1 MHNSKIKKKIITLI
15 GPTACNKTSTAVHLI
30 KKFPISIIGVDSVQ
44 IYKRFNIGSA
54 KPPKEILEKYKHH
67 LVDSAD
73 PENIFSVK
81 DFYDQAYR
89 IVIQAHSNNRIPLLV
104 GGTMMYFNALF
115 KGINNIPEGNEAIR
129 EELQRELDNRGVDKL
144 FNELKEIDPESAKT
158 IKQNDKQRIM
168 RALEVFKI
176 SGKKISDFKKE
187 DTENIFEEF
196 EFINL
201 GIFPSDREILQ
212 ARIRERIVEMI
223 NMGLIK
229 EAQEIIK
236 LDNIA
241 KNHPA
246 LNSINY
252 KEAIQVINGELDAS
266 ELEEKCVFSTRPLVK
281 RQRTWMKKWEDLQCF
296 DLGAMDM
303 AYDELKKHL
312 NLL

>member
-1 MHNSKIKKKIITLI
+1 MQNSKIKKKIITLI

-54 KPPKEILEKYKHH
+54 KPPREIIEKYKHH
-67 LVDSAD
+67 LVDSDD

-89 IVIQAHSNNRIPLLV
+89 IVLQAHSSNRIPLLV

-115 KGINNIPEGNEAIR
+115 KGINDIPEGNEAIR
-129 EELQRELDNRGVDKL
+129 EELQRELDKKGVDKL

-176 SGKKISDFKKE
+176 SGKRISDFKKE
-187 DTENIFEEF
+187 AAENIFEEF

-212 ARIRERIVEMI
+212 TSIRERIVEMI
-223 NMGLIK
+223 KMGLIK
-229 EAQEIIK
+229 EVQEIIN
-236 LDNIA
+236 LENIA

-252 KEAIQVINGELDAS
+252 KEAIQVINGELDVS
-266 ELEEKCVFSTRPLVK
+266 KLEEKCVISTRQLVK
-281 RQRTWMKKWEDLQCF
+281 RQLTWMRSFNFSKTF
-296 DLGAMDM
+296 DINSAIEIEKYL
-303 AYDELKKHL
+303 EEQIF
-312 NLL
+312 

>member
-54 KPPKEILEKYKHH
+54 KPPKEILEKYNHH

-144 FNELKEIDPESAKT
+144 FNELKEIDPDSAKT

-196 EFINL
+196 ELINL

-223 NMGLIK
+223 NMGLIR
-229 EAQEIIK
+229 EVQEIIK

-252 KEAIQVINGELDAS
+252 KEAIQVINGELDS
-266 ELEEKCVFSTRPLVK
+266 NELEEKCAISTRQLVK
-281 RQRTWMKKWEDLQCF
+281 RQLTWMRSFNFSKTF
-296 DLGAMDM
+296 DINSAIEIEKYL
-303 AYDELKKHL
+303 EEQIF
-312 NLL
+312 

>member
-1 MHNSKIKKKIITLI
+1 MRNSKIKKKIITLI
-15 GPTACNKTSTAVHLI
+15 GPTACNKTSNAVHLI

-73 PENIFSVK
+73 PKNIFSVK
-81 DFYDQAYR
+81 DFYDQAYK

-115 KGINNIPEGNEAIR
+115 KGINDIPEGNEAIR
-129 EELQRELDNRGVDKL
+129 EELQHELDNRGVDKL
-144 FNELKEIDPESAKT
+144 FSELKEIDPESAKT
-158 IKQNDKQRIM
+158 IKENDKQRIM
-168 RALEVFKI
+168 RALEVFRI

-212 ARIRERIVEMI
+212 ARIRERIVDMI
-223 NMGLIK
+223 NMGLIR

-252 KEAIQVINGELDAS
+252 KEAIQVINGELDAN
-266 ELEEKCVFSTRPLVK
+266 ELEEKCAISTRQLVK
-281 RQRTWMKKWEDLQCF
+281 RQLTWMRSFNFSKTF
-296 DLGAMDM
+296 DINSAIEIEKYL
-303 AYDELKKHL
+303 EEQIF
-312 NLL
+312 

>member
-1 MHNSKIKKKIITLI
+1 MQNSKIKKKIITLI
-15 GPTACNKTSTAVHLI
+15 GPTACNKTSTAVHLV

-54 KPPKEILEKYKHH
+54 KPPREILEKYKHH

-115 KGINNIPEGNEAIR
+115 KGINDIPEGNEAIR

-201 GIFPSDREILQ
+201 GVFPSDREILQ

-223 NMGLIK
+223 NMGLIR

-252 KEAIQVINGELDAS
+252 KEVIQVINGELDTN
-266 ELEEKCVFSTRPLVK
+266 ELEEKLSLI
-281 RQRTWMKKWEDLQCF
+281 
-296 DLGAMDM
+296 
-303 AYDELKKHL
+303 HI
-312 NLL
+312 

>member
-1 MHNSKIKKKIITLI
+1 MQNSKIKKKIITLI

-54 KPPKEILEKYKHH
+54 KPTKEILKKYKHH
-67 LVDSAD
+67 LVDIAD

-81 DFYDQAYR
+81 DFYDQAFK
-89 IVIQAHSNNRIPLLV
+89 IVTQAHSNNRIPLFV

-115 KGINNIPEGNEAIR
+115 KGINDIPEGNEAVR
-129 EELQRELDNRGVDKL
+129 EELQREFDNRGVNKL
-144 FNELKEIDPESAKT
+144 FNELKAIDPESAQT
-158 IKQNDKQRIM
+158 IKENDKQRIM

-187 DTENIFEEF
+187 DAKNIFEEF

-201 GIFPSDREILQ
+201 GIFPNDREILQ
-212 ARIRERIVEMI
+212 ARIRERIAEMI
-223 NMGLIK
+223 NIGLIK
-229 EAQEIIK
+229 EAQELIK

-252 KEAIQVINGELDAS
+252 KEAIQVINGELDS
-266 ELEEKCVFSTRPLVK
+266 TELEEKCVISTRQLVK
-281 RQRTWMKKWEDLQCF
+281 RQLTWMRSFNFSKTF
-296 DLGAMDM
+296 DINSAIEIEKYL
-303 AYDELKKHL
+303 EEQIF
-312 NLL
+312 

>member
-1 MHNSKIKKKIITLI
+1 MQNSKIKKKIITLI

-115 KGINNIPEGNEAIR
+115 KGINDIPEGNEAIR

-158 IKQNDKQRIM
+158 VKENDKQRII

-187 DTENIFEEF
+187 ATENIFEEF

-212 ARIRERIVEMI
+212 TSIRERIVEMI
-223 NMGLIK
+223 KMGLIK
-229 EAQEIIK
+229 EVQEIIK
-236 LDNIA
+236 LENIA

-252 KEAIQVINGELDAS
+252 KEAIQVINGQLDVS
-266 ELEEKCVFSTRPLVK
+266 KLEEKCVISTRQLVK
-281 RQRTWMKKWEDLQCF
+281 RQLTWMRNFNFSKTF
-296 DLGAMDM
+296 DINSSIEIEKYL
-303 AYDELKKHL
+303 EEKFF
-312 NLL
+312 

>member
-1 MHNSKIKKKIITLI
+1 MQNSKIKKKIITLI

-54 KPPKEILEKYKHH
+54 KPPREILEKYKHH
-67 LVDSAD
+67 LVDSTD

-81 DFYDQAYR
+81 DFYDQACR
-89 IVIQAHSNNRIPLLV
+89 IVMQAHSNNRIPLLV

-115 KGINNIPEGNEAIR
+115 KGINDIPEGSEAIR
-129 EELQRELDNRGVDKL
+129 EELQRELDNRGVGKL
-144 FNELKEIDPESAKT
+144 FKELKKIDPESAKT
-158 IKQNDKQRIM
+158 IKENDKQRIM

-187 DTENIFEEF
+187 DAENIYEEF
-196 EFINL
+196 EFINV

-212 ARIRERIVEMI
+212 ARIRERVVQMI

-229 EAQEIIK
+229 EIQEIIK
-236 LDNIA
+236 LENIA

-252 KEAIQVINGELDAS
+252 KEAIQVINGELDVS
-266 ELEEKCVFSTRPLVK
+266 KLEEKCVISTLS
-281 RQRTWMKKWEDLQCF
+281 LI
-296 DLGAMDM
+296 
-303 AYDELKKHL
+303 HI
-312 NLL
+312 

>member
-1 MHNSKIKKKIITLI
+1 MQNSKIKKKIITLI
-15 GPTACNKTSTAVHLI
+15 GPTACNKTSTAIHLI
-30 KKFPISIIGVDSVQ
+30 KKFPIPIIGVDSVQ

-54 KPPKEILEKYKHH
+54 KPPKEILKKYKHH

-81 DFYDQAYR
+81 DFYDQAFK
-89 IVIQAHSNNRIPLLV
+89 IVMQAHSNNRIPLLV

-115 KGINNIPEGNEAIR
+115 KGINDIPEGNEAVR
-129 EELQRELDNRGVDKL
+129 AELQRELDNRGVDKL
-144 FNELKEIDPESAKT
+144 FNELKEIDPESAQT
-158 IKQNDKQRIM
+158 IKENDKQRIM

-187 DTENIFEEF
+187 DAKNIFEEF

-201 GIFPSDREILQ
+201 GIFPNDREILQ
-212 ARIRERIVEMI
+212 ASIRERIVEMI
-223 NMGLIK
+223 NIGLIK

-252 KEAIQVINGELDAS
+252 KEAIQVINGELDSS
-266 ELEEKCVFSTRPLVK
+266 ELEEKCVISTRQLAK
-281 RQRTWMKKWEDLQCF
+281 RQLTWMRSFNFSKTF
-296 DLGAMDM
+296 DINSAIEIEKYL
-303 AYDELKKHL
+303 EEQIF
-312 NLL
+312 

>member
-1 MHNSKIKKKIITLI
+1 MQNSKIKKKIITLI
-15 GPTACNKTSTAVHLI
+15 GPTACNKTSNAVHLI

-144 FNELKEIDPESAKT
+144 FNEMKEIDPESAKT
-158 IKQNDKQRIM
+158 IKKNDKQRIM

-212 ARIRERIVEMI
+212 ARIRERIIEMI
-223 NMGLIK
+223 NMGLIR

-252 KEAIQVINGELDAS
+252 KEAIQVINGELDAN
-266 ELEEKCVFSTRPLVK
+266 ELEEKCAISTRQLVK
-281 RQRTWMKKWEDLQCF
+281 RQLTWMRSFNFSKTF
-296 DLGAMDM
+296 DINSAIEIERYL
-303 AYDELKKHL
+303 EEQIL
-312 NLL
+312 

>member
-1 MHNSKIKKKIITLI
+1 MI

-54 KPPKEILEKYKHH
+54 KPPQEILEKYKHH

-89 IVIQAHSNNRIPLLV
+89 LVMQAHSNNKIPLLV
-104 GGTMMYFNALF
+104 GGTMMYFNTLF
-115 KGINNIPEGNEAIR
+115 KGINDIPEGNEAIR
-129 EELQRELDNRGVDKL
+129 EELQRELDKRGADKL
-144 FNELKEIDPESAKT
+144 FNDLKEIDPETAKT
-158 IKQNDKQRIM
+158 IKKNDKQRII

-176 SGKKISDFKKE
+176 SGKRISEFKKE
-187 DTENIFEEF
+187 TTENVFEEF
-196 EFINL
+196 EFINI

-212 ARIRERIVEMI
+212 GRIRERIIEMI

-236 LDNIA
+236 LGNIA

-252 KEAIQVINGELDAS
+252 KEAIQVINGKLNAS
-266 ELEEKCVFSTRPLVK
+266 ELEEKCVISTRQLVK
-281 RQRTWMKKWEDLQCF
+281 RQLTWMRSFVFSKTF
-296 DLGAMDM
+296 DINSTKEIEEFI
-303 AYDELKKHL
+303 DEQIF
-312 NLL
+312 

>member
-81 DFYDQAYR
+81 DFYDQAHR
-89 IVIQAHSNNRIPLLV
+89 IVLQAHSNNKIPLLV
-104 GGTMMYFNALF
+104 GGTMMYFSALF
-115 KGINNIPEGNEAIR
+115 KGINDIPEGNEAIR

-212 ARIRERIVEMI
+212 ERIRKRIVEMI
-223 NMGLIK
+223 NTGLIK
-229 EAQEIIK
+229 EVQEIIN
-236 LDNIA
+236 LENIA

-252 KEAIQVINGELDAS
+252 KEAIQVINGELAAS
-266 ELEEKCVFSTRPLVK
+266 ELEERCVIATRQLVK
-281 RQRTWMKKWEDLQCF
+281 RQLTWMRSFNFSKTF
-296 DLGAMDM
+296 DINSAIEIEKYLE
-303 AYDELKKHL
+303 ELIF
-312 NLL
+312 

>member
-1 MHNSKIKKKIITLI
+1 MQNSKIKKKIITLI

-54 KPPKEILEKYKHH
+54 KPTKEILEKYKHH
-67 LVDSAD
+67 LVDSID

-89 IVIQAHSNNRIPLLV
+89 IVMQAHSNNRIPLLV

-115 KGINNIPEGNEAIR
+115 KGINDIPEGNEAIR
-129 EELQRELDNRGVDKL
+129 EELQRELDNIGVDKL

-158 IKQNDKQRIM
+158 IKKNDKQRIM
-168 RALEVFKI
+168 RALEVFRI
-176 SGKKISDFKKE
+176 SGKKISDFKKK
-187 DTENIFEEF
+187 DIKNIFEEF

-201 GIFPSDREILQ
+201 GIFPIEREILQ
-212 ARIRERIVEMI
+212 ASIRERIAEMV

-252 KEAIQVINGELDAS
+252 KEAIQVINGELDAN
-266 ELEEKCVFSTRPLVK
+266 ELEEKCAISTRQLVK
-281 RQRTWMKKWEDLQCF
+281 RQLTWMRSFNFSKTF
-296 DLGAMDM
+296 DINSAIEIEKYL
-303 AYDELKKHL
+303 EEQIF
-312 NLL
+312 

>member
-1 MHNSKIKKKIITLI
+1 MQNSKIKKKIIALI
-15 GPTACNKTSTAVHLI
+15 GPTACDKTSTAVHLI

-67 LVDSAD
+67 LVNTVD

-81 DFYDQAYR
+81 NFYDQAYR
-89 IVIQAHSNNRIPLLV
+89 IVIQAHLNNRIPLLV

-115 KGINNIPEGNEAIR
+115 KGINDIPEGNEAIR
-129 EELQRELDNRGVDKL
+129 EELQQELDDTGVDKL

-158 IKQNDKQRIM
+158 IKENDKQRII

-187 DTENIFEEF
+187 TTKNIFEEF
-196 EFINL
+196 EFINI
-201 GIFPSDREILQ
+201 GIFPSDRDILQ
-212 ARIRERIVEMI
+212 VRIRERIVEMI
-223 NMGLIK
+223 SMGLIK

-236 LDNIA
+236 LENIA

-266 ELEEKCVFSTRPLVK
+266 ELEEKCVISTRQLAK
-281 RQRTWMKKWEDLQCF
+281 RQLTWMRSFNFSKTF
-296 DLGAMDM
+296 DINSPIEIEKYL
-303 AYDELKKHL
+303 EEQIF
-312 NLL
+312 

>member
-1 MHNSKIKKKIITLI
+1 MHNSKIKKKIIALI

-144 FNELKEIDPESAKT
+144 FDELKEIDPESAKT
-158 IKQNDKQRIM
+158 IKQNDKQRRM

-223 NMGLIK
+223 NMGLIR
-229 EAQEIIK
+229 EVQEIIK

-252 KEAIQVINGELDAS
+252 KEVIQVINGELDAN
-266 ELEEKCVFSTRPLVK
+266 ELEEKCAISTRQLVK
-281 RQRTWMKKWEDLQCF
+281 RQLTWMRSFNFSKTF
-296 DLGAMDM
+296 DINSAIEIEKYL
-303 AYDELKKHL
+303 EEQIF
-312 NLL
+312 

>member
-54 KPPKEILEKYKHH
+54 KPPIEILEKYKHH

-81 DFYDQAYR
+81 DFYDQACR
-89 IVIQAHSNNRIPLLV
+89 IVMQAHSNNRIPLLV

-176 SGKKISDFKKE
+176 SGKKISDLKKE
-187 DTENIFEEF
+187 TAENIFEEF

-201 GIFPSDREILQ
+201 GVFPSDREILQ

-223 NMGLIK
+223 NMGLIR
-229 EAQEIIK
+229 EVQEIIK

-252 KEAIQVINGELDAS
+252 KEAIQVINGELDAN
-266 ELEEKCVFSTRPLVK
+266 ELEEKCAISTRQLVK
-281 RQRTWMKKWEDLQCF
+281 RQLTWMRSFNFSKTF
-296 DLGAMDM
+296 DINSAIEIEKYL
-303 AYDELKKHL
+303 EEQIF
-312 NLL
+312 

>member
-1 MHNSKIKKKIITLI
+1 MI

-54 KPPKEILEKYKHH
+54 KPPQEILEKYKHH
-67 LVDSAD
+67 LVDSVD

-89 IVIQAHSNNRIPLLV
+89 LVMQAHSNNKIPLLV
-104 GGTMMYFNALF
+104 GGTMMYFNTLF
-115 KGINNIPEGNEAIR
+115 KGINDIPEGNEAIK
-129 EELQRELDNRGVDKL
+129 EELQRELDKRGAEKL
-144 FNELKEIDPESAKT
+144 FNDLKEIDPETAKT
-158 IKQNDKQRIM
+158 IKKNDKQRII

-176 SGKKISDFKKE
+176 SGKRISEFKKKT
-187 DTENIFEEF
+187 TENVFEEF
-196 EFINL
+196 EFINI
-201 GIFPSDREILQ
+201 GIFPNDRVILQ
-212 ARIRERIVEMI
+212 GRIRERIIEMI

-236 LDNIA
+236 LGNIA

-252 KEAIQVINGELDAS
+252 KEAIQVINGKLNAS
-266 ELEEKCVFSTRPLVK
+266 ELEEKCVISTRQLVK
-281 RQRTWMKKWEDLQCF
+281 RQLTWMRSFVFSKTF
-296 DLGAMDM
+296 DINSTKEIEEFI
-303 AYDELKKHL
+303 DEQIF
-312 NLL
+312 

>member
-89 IVIQAHSNNRIPLLV
+89 IILQEHSNNRTPLLV

-115 KGINNIPEGNEAIR
+115 KGINDIPEGNEAIR

-223 NMGLIK
+223 NMGLIR

-252 KEAIQVINGELDAS
+252 KEAIQVINGELDAN
-266 ELEEKCVFSTRPLVK
+266 ELEEKCAISTRQLVK
-281 RQRTWMKKWEDLQCF
+281 RQLTWMRGFNFSKTF
-296 DLGAMDM
+296 DINSAIEIEKYL
-303 AYDELKKHL
+303 EEQIF
-312 NLL
+312 

>member
-1 MHNSKIKKKIITLI
+1 MI

-54 KPPKEILEKYKHH
+54 KPPQEILEKYKHH

-89 IVIQAHSNNRIPLLV
+89 LVMQAHSNNKIPLLV
-104 GGTMMYFNALF
+104 GGTMMYFNTLF
-115 KGINNIPEGNEAIR
+115 KGINDIPEGNEAIR
-129 EELQRELDNRGVDKL
+129 EELQRELDKRGADKL
-144 FNELKEIDPESAKT
+144 FNDLKEIDPETAKT
-158 IKQNDKQRIM
+158 IKKNDKQRII

-176 SGKKISDFKKE
+176 SGKRISEFKKE
-187 DTENIFEEF
+187 TTENVFEEF
-196 EFINL
+196 EFMNI

-212 ARIRERIVEMI
+212 GRIRERIIEMI

-236 LDNIA
+236 LGNIA

-252 KEAIQVINGELDAS
+252 KEAIQVINGKLNAS
-266 ELEEKCVFSTRPLVK
+266 ELEEKCVISTRQLVK
-281 RQRTWMKKWEDLQCF
+281 RQLTWMRSFVFSKTF
-296 DLGAMDM
+296 DINSTKEIEEFI
-303 AYDELKKHL
+303 DEQIF
-312 NLL
+312 

>member
-1 MHNSKIKKKIITLI
+1 LQNSKIKKKIITLI
-15 GPTACNKTSTAVHLI
+15 GPTACNKTSTAVYLT

-54 KPPKEILEKYKHH
+54 KPTKEILEKYKHH

-81 DFYDQAYR
+81 NFYDQAYR
-89 IVIQAHSNNRIPLLV
+89 IVKQAHSKNMIPLLV

-115 KGINNIPEGNEAIR
+115 KGINDIPEGNEAIR
-129 EELQRELDNRGVDKL
+129 EELQRELDKEGVDRL
-144 FNELKEIDPESAKT
+144 FNELKEVDPESVKT
-158 IKQNDKQRIM
+158 IKENDKQRIM

-187 DTENIFEEF
+187 DAENIFEEF
-196 EFINL
+196 DFINL
-201 GIFPSDREILQ
+201 GIFPSDKEILQ

-229 EAQEIIK
+229 EAKEIIK
-236 LDNIA
+236 SENIA

-252 KEAIQVINGELDAS
+252 KEAIQVINGELDSS
-266 ELEEKCVFSTRPLVK
+266 ELEEKCVVSTRQLVK
-281 RQRTWMKKWEDLQCF
+281 RQLTWMRSFNFSKTF
-296 DLGAMDM
+296 DTNSAIEIEKYL
-303 AYDELKKHL
+303 EEQIF
-312 NLL
+312 

>member
-15 GPTACNKTSTAVHLI
+15 GPTACNKTSTAIHLI

-67 LVDSAD
+67 LVDSED

-81 DFYDQAYR
+81 DFYDQTYR

-144 FNELKEIDPESAKT
+144 FNELKEIDPDSAKT

-223 NMGLIK
+223 NMGLIR

-236 LDNIA
+236 LDNVA

-252 KEAIQVINGELDAS
+252 KEAIQVINGELDAN
-266 ELEEKCVFSTRPLVK
+266 ELEEKCAISTRQLVK
-281 RQRTWMKKWEDLQCF
+281 RQLTWMRSFNFSKTFDINSAIEIEKYLEDQIF
-296 DLGAMDM
+296 
-303 AYDELKKHL
+303 
-312 NLL
+312 

>member
-1 MHNSKIKKKIITLI
+1 MQNSKIKKKIITLI

-89 IVIQAHSNNRIPLLV
+89 IVMQAHSNNRIPLLV

-158 IKQNDKQRIM
+158 IKENDKQRIM

-252 KEAIQVINGELDAS
+252 KEAIQVINGELDAN
-266 ELEEKCVFSTRPLVK
+266 ELEEKCVISTRQLVK
-281 RQRTWMKKWEDLQCF
+281 RQLTWMRSFNFSKTF
-296 DLGAMDM
+296 DINSAIEIEKYL
-303 AYDELKKHL
+303 EEQIF
-312 NLL
+312 

>member
-1 MHNSKIKKKIITLI
+1 MQNSKIKKKIITLI
-15 GPTACNKTSTAVHLI
+15 GPTACNKTSTAVHLV

-67 LVDSAD
+67 LVDSID

-89 IVIQAHSNNRIPLLV
+89 IVLQAHSNNRIPLLV
-104 GGTMMYFNALF
+104 GGTMMYFNAVF
-115 KGINNIPEGNEAIR
+115 KGINDIPEGNEAIR
-129 EELQRELDNRGVDKL
+129 EELQRKLDNRGVDKL
-144 FNELKEIDPESAKT
+144 FKELKKIDPESAKT
-158 IKQNDKQRIM
+158 IKENDKQRIM

-187 DTENIFEEF
+187 DAENIYEEF
-196 EFINL
+196 EFINV

-212 ARIRERIVEMI
+212 VRIRERVVQMI

-229 EAQEIIK
+229 EIQEIIK
-236 LDNIA
+236 LENIA

-252 KEAIQVINGELDAS
+252 KEAIQVVNGELDS
-266 ELEEKCVFSTRPLVK
+266 SKLEEKCVISTRQLVK
-281 RQRTWMKKWEDLQCF
+281 RQLTWMRSFNFSKTF
-296 DLGAMDM
+296 DTNSAIEIEKYL
-303 AYDELKKHL
+303 EEQIF
-312 NLL
+312 

>member
-1 MHNSKIKKKIITLI
+1 MQNSKIKKKIITLI
-15 GPTACNKTSTAVHLI
+15 GPTACNKTSNAVHLI

-67 LVDSAD
+67 LVDSID

-81 DFYDQAYR
+81 DFYDHAYR
-89 IVIQAHSNNRIPLLV
+89 IVVQAHSNNNIPLLV

-115 KGINNIPEGNEAIR
+115 KGINDIPEGNEAIR
-129 EELQRELDNRGVDKL
+129 EELQRELDNKGVGKL
-144 FNELKEIDPESAKT
+144 FNQLKEIDPKSAET
-158 IKQNDKQRIM
+158 IKENDKQRIM

-187 DTENIFEEF
+187 ATENIFEEF
-196 EFINL
+196 EFINV

-212 ARIRERIVEMI
+212 ARIRERISEMI

-236 LDNIA
+236 EENIA
-241 KNHPA
+241 GNHPA

-266 ELEEKCVFSTRPLVK
+266 ELEEKCVISTRQLVK
-281 RQRTWMKKWEDLQCF
+281 RQLTWMRSFNFSKTF
-296 DLGAMDM
+296 DINSAIEIEKYL
-303 AYDELKKHL
+303 EEQIF
-312 NLL
+312 